1 MDNARCFKCGATF
14 NSERALNGHSGFCR
28 STRSTTT
35 ASTKKSLHDLSVCD
49 AICNN
54 EGSDNL
60 TDISLSGLSQL
71 QPCTQFLDLQDK
83 FMHVYDLMRQ
93 AAEYDF
99 KALGMLKVQ
108 VFKEN
113 HNFSEEDVKD
123 LFKLLLHYVKGDL
136 EQVLVLYKRMIR
148 EHDKIRADI
157 FSVDSY
163 SYEIPSDFTSGIHL
177 IYEGHYFNILSVIA
191 DMMLS
196 FDVNE
201 IHYSS
206 RENENHMVFSN
217 PTTAMQYKKMENYV
231 LTNYG
236 EGYVP
241 LPVIMS
247 FDGLVLNK
255 LSTRNAKPVYIQL
268 GCVKK
273 EWYMSTKNIKCVGF
287 APQLQVML
295 SCCPYIHPYYVLSL
309 LLCAYYMLI
318 KCLLCAYY
326 VLIMCL

>member
-1 MDNARCFKCGATF
+1 MDTFKCFICGSRF
-14 NSERALNGHSGFCR
+14 FSEKALCGHRAHCR
-28 STRSTTT
+28 PYPYADTDT
-35 ASTKKSLHDLSVCD
+35 ARHDVTVFD
-49 AICNN
+49 EICNN
-54 EGSDNL
+54 EVSDDLN
-60 TDISLSGLSQL
+60 DICSSYSSSDLE
-71 QPCTQFLDLQDK
+71 PCTQFLDLQDK
-83 FMHVYDLMRQ
+83 FMHVHDLMRQ
-93 AAEYDF
+93 AAGYDF
-99 KALGMLKVQ
+99 TALGMLKIQ
-108 VFKEN
+108 VFKEE

-148 EHDKIRADI
+148 EYDKIRADI
-157 FSVDSY
+157 FSVESY
-163 SYEIPSDFTSGIHL
+163 SYKISSDFTSGIHL

-191 DMMLS
+191 DMMLC

-206 RENENHMVFSN
+206 SENENHMVFSN

-231 LTNYG
+231 LNNYG

-273 EWYMSTKNIKCVGF
+273 EWYMSSKNIKCVGF
-287 APQLQVML
+287 APQLQVIL
-295 SCCPYIHPYYVLSL
+295 SCFPYLHPYYALSL
-309 LLCAYYMLI
+309 L
-318 KCLLCAYY
+318 
-326 VLIMCL
+326 